1 MKTKTPDVKP
11 GDLFLLFDR
20 LPYDYEEDLPIS
32 LGPGV
37 CLDNTPLSLL
47 DLAEKGLADYLLP
60 GYSLPGTTI
69 NHCCLRCFS
78 EPTLGILPSNNLLFL
93 ALLCL
98 RLHCPLPIEI
108 RGQFRQGEDKDP
120 IQEPS
125 LHLLSSPWHV
135 ETSQVY
141 SLSNLETSAA
151 IMKRMIAVQQLEFS
165 RLIAGL
171 IFFGQV
177 TLGLSQSFQLS
188 YLGLFAALEAL
199 FVPLNK
205 KGIALAKRASNF
217 LGCFDFPVPINEWL
231 KDQYISV
238 RNKLAH
244 GVHDAT
250 LGSKLSPERKL
261 SIGRLHEITR
271 LVLLGFLSMD
281 DESLNKLNNLSGQQ
295 LQVYLDNLNPATG
308 DFITGQKCWSN

>member
-1 MKTKTPDVKP
+1 MKTKTPDAKP

-20 LPYDYEEDLPIS
+20 LPYDYEEDLPIPI
-32 LGPGV
+32 GPGV

-78 EPTLGILPSNNLLFL
+78 EPTLRILPSNNLLFL

-98 RLHCPLPIEI
+98 RLHYPLPIAI
-108 RGQFRQGEDKDP
+108 RGQFRQGEDEDP

-141 SLSNLETSAA
+141 SLSILEISAA
-151 IMKRMIAVQQLEFS
+151 IMKRVIAVQQLEFS
-165 RLIAGL
+165 RLLAGL

-205 KGIALAKRASNF
+205 KGITLAKRVSKF
-217 LGCFDFPVPINEWL
+217 LGCFDFPVPIEEWL
-231 KDQYISV
+231 KEQYIYD
-238 RNKLAH
+238 RNNLAH
-244 GVHDAT
+244 GIHDAT
-250 LGSKLSPERKL
+250 LDSKLSPEKKL

-271 LVLLGFLSMD
+271 LALLGFLSMD
-281 DESLNKLNNLSGQQ
+281 DESLFEMDNLSGQR
-295 LQVYLDNLNPATG
+295 LQDYLDNLNPAAG
-308 DFITGQKCWSN
+308 DYIKGQNCWAT